1 MAVAIALA
9 GAGSAAA
16 SPFEVDSTDT
26 ADNIEIKCAFELRE
40 SSGAE
45 TRIAPKFALA
55 MPLSDHLEFEAGTM
69 RREVIRD
76 GASRSGLG
84 DTTLEFKWRFASE
97 THHRPALAVI
107 PELSLPT
114 GSEGRG
120 LGSGHTEVSIP
131 LAAEKSFGAYK
142 LSGKLGYTRS
152 FGGDKESLPFGALV
166 TLKPVKALKVG
177 LELAGDAPTRD
188 LSAFKL
194 NANFGFKWKLTPRA
208 ELHGLVGRTVRSAGT
223 RPVTR
228 FKLVVEMRM

>member
-9 GAGSAAA
+9 GVGSAAA

-26 ADNIEIKCAFELRE
+26 ADSIEIKCAFELRE

-114 GSEGRG
+114 GSK
-120 LGSGHTEVSIP
+120 P
-131 LAAEKSFGAYK
+131 LEP
-142 LSGKLGYTRS
+142 R
-152 FGGDKESLPFGALV
+152 
-166 TLKPVKALKVG
+166 
-177 LELAGDAPTRD
+177 LEEP
-188 LSAFKL
+188 
-194 NANFGFKWKLTPRA
+194 
-208 ELHGLVGRTVRSAGT
+208 E
-223 RPVTR
+223 VTR
-228 FKLVVEMRM
+228 FVDHAQAARTLLGVEHCGRRFRDDVHVRLRVDAARYRQAHEFERGMMMLARFLRAAG